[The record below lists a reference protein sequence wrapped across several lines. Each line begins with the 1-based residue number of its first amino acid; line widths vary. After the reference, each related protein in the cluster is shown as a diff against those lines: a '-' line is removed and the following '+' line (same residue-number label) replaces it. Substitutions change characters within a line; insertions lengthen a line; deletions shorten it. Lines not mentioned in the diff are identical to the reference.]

1 HDLTFFYALHVI
13 IYRKE
18 VEFMRKNFF
27 ILTITFMFLSL
38 IGCEKNKNENIQ
50 GIAYASLTRTEQA
63 ALSDKHGVVKK
74 VDSIPNHATILNKN
88 YHKDTLYSVTFNGDN
103 PEEKIVIYIDT
114 ETNKKVGMIGED

>member
-1 HDLTFFYALHVI
+1 
-13 IYRKE
+13 
-18 VEFMRKNFF
+18 MRKNFS
-27 ILTITFMFLSL
+27 ILMITFMLLSV

-88 YHKDTLYSVTFNGDN
+88 YHKDKLYSVTFNGDN
-103 PEEKIVIYIDT
+103 PEGKIVIYIDT